1 MKKVAFSA
9 LILVVALV
17 LFSVLKSSAQ
27 SPLKVGD
34 KIPSFQLKDQ
44 TGSDFNIKHFASNN
58 QQKLIGSRIFNSA
71 S

>member
-44 TGSDFNIKHFASNN
+44 TGSDFNIN
-58 QQKLIGSRIFNSA
+58 QYVS
-71 S
+71 